1 MGGDLSSCDR
11 TFIKH
16 LANVRIHHPAIP
28 MSSTPPGQTV
38 AVPAVVVL
46 RIAGREGPAFPL
58 NSAVRNIL
66 GRAEDCLVALAD
78 RLASRSHAAVEFD
91 PAIAAWR
98 VVDLGSRNG
107 TWLDGVRVTE
117 AQLAEG
123 SLIRVGTTDLI
134 FRHAQTPVPPS
145 EANFIRR
152 GPPSELE
159 GAAVRRAI
167 TEGESRWPMLLYQ
180 AGIRLLAA
188 VSQSDIV
195 AVTLELAA
203 EFTTAAS
210 FGWFTLDEDG
220 RLEPVCVVPPG
231 SGLLALVGGDA
242 EQEAA
247 AGRAVWLTTQSGIGV
262 ACIPLI
268 EELTPGAVLAAA
280 APGGMREADFDLLL
294 TLASFAAAARAGGG
308 QALPSIAAGPELL
321 DGNATPKPDAPL
333 PPPATLSRR

>member
-180 AGIRLLAA
+180 AGIRLLSTAYP
-188 VSQSDIV
+188 SDIV
-195 AVTLELAA
+195 VVTLELAA
-203 EFTTAAS
+203 EFTAATS
-210 FGWFTLDEDG
+210 FGWFTLTADG
-220 RLEPVCVVPPG
+220 GIEPICVASCP
-231 SGLLALVGGDA
+231 
-242 EQEAA
+242 
-247 AGRAVWLTTQSGIGV
+247 R
-262 ACIPLI
+262 
-268 EELTPGAVLAAA
+268 PGANV
-280 APGGMREADFDLLL
+280 PIWPCRCMR
-294 TLASFAAAARAGGG
+294 
-308 QALPSIAAGPELL
+308 SIRMSSCRVSTIAW
-321 DGNATPKPDAPL
+321 
-333 PPPATLSRR
+333 